1 MDFTYDDEQQALRE
15 AVRGLLASAYA
26 DHDARR
32 TTVASDDGFDRAL
45 WGRLAEMGILG
56 LPFSEADGGV
66 GAGPVEIGIVCQEL
80 GRVLAPEP
88 YLACVVHA
96 GGLVAAV
103 GSPEQKADLLGRLS
117 SGEVLLAAA
126 DTSPGSRWSSHA
138 DGVRASVSGEPSTGS
153 GQRAWTLDGVADP
166 VMGGGAADIL
176 VVTAALP
183 DGHGTGV
190 FLVDASAAGVT
201 AYAAADLTR
210 AASVRFDGS
219 AATPLGQPGRDLS
232 ASIATISDLTRIM
245 GANQSLGVMQ
255 SQVRATTDYLK
266 SRKQFGV
273 TLNTFQALTFR
284 AADMYVE
291 LELAHSMVD
300 WATMMIAGGD
310 REAVAD
316 AADRVGLQVSRSGR
330 HVGQEAIQLHGGIG
344 MTAEYAVGV
353 GTAHLEV
360 LDQWLGN
367 GPHHLRRLSERVT
380 DHDLVEALS

>member
-15 AVRGLLASAYA
+15 AVRGLLKDAYG
-26 DHDARR
+26 DHEARR
-32 TTVASDDGFDRAL
+32 QAVASDDGFDRAL
-45 WGRLAEMGILG
+45 WGRLAEMGVLG
-56 LPFSEADGGV
+56 LPFSEDDGGV

-88 YLACVVHA
+88 YLASVVHA

-103 GSPEQKADLLGRLS
+103 GTPAQKADLLGRLS
-117 SGEVLLAAA
+117 AGEIVLAAA
-126 DTSPGSRWSSHA
+126 DTSPGGRWASRA
-138 DGVRASVSGEPSTGS
+138 DGVRASARRRRVDPR
-153 GQRAWTLDGVADP
+153 RARRP
-166 VMGGGAADIL
+166 GGRWRGRRPPRRDRRAARR
-176 VVTAALP
+176 
-183 DGHGTGV
+183 GGTGV
-190 FLVDASAAGVT
+190 FVVT
-201 AYAAADLTR
+201 ADAVSRTGYAAADLTR
-210 AASVRFDGS
+210 AASVTFDGS
-219 AATPLGQPGRDLS
+219 AATPLGEPGRDLS

-245 GANQSLGVMQ
+245 GANQALGVMQ

-300 WATMMIAGGD
+300 WATMTIAGGD
-310 REAVAD
+310 RDVVAD
-316 AADRVGLQVSRSGR
+316 AADRVGLAVARAGR
-330 HVGQEAIQLHGGIG
+330 HIGQEAIQLHGGIG

-367 GPHHLRRLSERVT
+367 AHHHLTRLSARVT
-380 DHDLVEALS
+380 DHELVEAV

>member
-15 AVRGLLASAYA
+15 AVRGLLATTYA
-26 DHDARR
+26 DHERRRR
-32 TTVASDDGFDRAL
+32 TVAEEPGFDRAL
-45 WGRLAEMGILG
+45 WGRLAEMGVLG

-88 YLACVVHA
+88 YLASIVHA

-103 GSPEQKADLLGRLS
+103 GTAEQKADLLGRLS
-117 SGEVLLAAA
+117 AGEVVLAAA
-126 DTSPGSRWSSHA
+126 DTSPGGRWASRA
-138 DGVRASVSGEPSTGS
+138 DGVRASVDGDT
-153 GQRAWTLDGVADP
+153 WTLDGVADP
-166 VMGGGAADIL
+166 VVGGESADVL

-183 DGHGTGV
+183 SDGGTGV
-190 FLVDASAAGVT
+190 FLVDASVAAVSG
-201 AYAAADLTR
+201 YAAADLTR
-210 AASVRFDGS
+210 AASVRFDAS
-219 AATPLGQPGRDLS
+219 AATPLGEPGRDLA

-245 GANQSLGVMQ
+245 GANQALGVMQ
-255 SQVRATTDYLK
+255 SQVRATTEYLK

-284 AADMYVE
+284 AADMYVS
-291 LELAHSMVD
+291 LQLAESMVD
-300 WATMMIAGGD
+300 WATMTIAGGD
-310 REAVAD
+310 PDAVAD
-316 AADRVGLQVSRSGR
+316 AADRVGLQVSRAGR
-330 HVGQEAIQLHGGIG
+330 HIGQEAIQLHGGIG

-367 GPHHLRRLSERVT
+367 APHHLGRLAARVT
-380 DHDLVEALS
+380 DHDLVEAL

>member
-26 DHDARR
+26 DHEARR
-32 TTVASDDGFDRAL
+32 RTVASDDGFDRAL

-88 YLACVVHA
+88 YVSCVVHA

-103 GSPEQKADLLGRLS
+103 GSPEQRADLLGRLS
-117 SGEVLLAAA
+117 AGEVVLAAA
-126 DTSPGSRWSSHA
+126 DTSPGGRWASRA
-138 DGVRASVSGEPSTGS
+138 DGVRASVSDGV
-153 GQRAWTLDGVADP
+153 WTLDGVADP
-166 VMGGGAADIL
+166 VVGGGAADVL
-176 VVTAALP
+176 VVTAALA
-183 DGHGTGV
+183 DEGGTGV
-190 FLVDASAAGVT
+190 FLVDASAASVT
-201 AYAAADLTR
+201 AYVAADLTR
-210 AASVRFDGS
+210 AATVRFEGS
-219 AATPLGQPGRDLS
+219 AATPLGAPGRDLS
-232 ASIATISDLTRIM
+232 SSIATISDLTRIM
-245 GANQSLGVMQ
+245 GANQALGVMQ

-300 WATMMIAGGD
+300 WATMTIAGGD
-310 REAVAD
+310 PAAVAV

-330 HVGQEAIQLHGGIG
+330 HIGQEAIQLHGGIG

-367 GPHHLRRLSERVT
+367 APHHLSRLAGQVT

>member
-15 AVRGLLASAYA
+15 AVRGLLATTYA
-26 DHDARR
+26 DHEARR
-32 TTVASDDGFDRAL
+32 RTVATDDGFDRVL

-88 YLACVVHA
+88 YLASIVHA

-103 GSPEQKADLLGRLS
+103 GSAEQKADLLGRLS
-117 SGEVLLAAA
+117 AGEIVLAAA
-126 DTSPGSRWSSHA
+126 DTSPGDRWASRA
-138 DGVRASVSGEPSTGS
+138 DGVRASLSGD
-153 GQRAWTLDGVADP
+153 AWTLDGVADP
-166 VMGGGAADIL
+166 VLAGDVADHL

-183 DGHGTGV
+183 DGAGTGV
-190 FLVDASAAGVT
+190 FLVAADAVSRTGYT
-201 AYAAADLTR
+201 TADLTR
-210 AASVRFDGS
+210 AASVTFDSS
-219 AATPLGQPGRDLS
+219 AATPLGEPGRDL
-232 ASIATISDLTRIM
+232 APSIATISDLTRIM
-245 GANQSLGVMQ
+245 GANQALGVMQ

-284 AADMYVE
+284 AADMYVS
-291 LELAHSMVD
+291 LELTHSMVD
-300 WATMMIAGGD
+300 WATMTITAGD
-310 REAVAD
+310 PDAVAD
-316 AADRVGLQVSRSGR
+316 AVRRVGLQVSRAGR
-330 HVGQEAIQLHGGIG
+330 HIGQEAIQLHGGIG

-353 GTAHLEV
+353 GTAHLTV

-367 GPHHLRRLSERVT
+367 AGHHLTRLSGRVT
-380 DHDLVEALS
+380 DHDLVEAL

>member
-15 AVRGLLASAYA
+15 AVRGLLATAYA

-32 TTVASDDGFDRAL
+32 RTVADEPGFDRAL
-45 WGRLAEMGILG
+45 WGRLAEMGVLG
-56 LPFSEADGGV
+56 LPFAEEHGGV

-88 YLACVVHA
+88 YLASVVHA
-96 GGLVAAV
+96 GGLVAAL

-117 SGEVLLAAA
+117 AGEVVLAAA
-126 DTSPGSRWSSHA
+126 DTSPGGRWASRA
-138 DGVRASVSGEPSTGS
+138 DGVRASVSGDT
-153 GQRAWTLDGVADP
+153 WTLDGVADP
-166 VMGGGAADIL
+166 VVAGGSADVL

-183 DGHGTGV
+183 DEGGTGV
-190 FLVDASAAGVT
+190 FVVDAADVERTG
-201 AYAAADLTR
+201 YAAADLSR
-210 AASVRFDGS
+210 AASVRFAGS
-219 AATPLGQPGRDLS
+219 AATPLGAPGRDL
-232 ASIATISDLTRIM
+232 APSIATISDLTRIM

-284 AADMYVE
+284 AADMYVS

-300 WATMMIAGGD
+300 WATMTIAGGD
-310 REAVAD
+310 REAVAE
-316 AADRVGLQVSRSGR
+316 AADRVGLEVSRAGR
-330 HVGQEAIQLHGGIG
+330 HIGQEAIQLHGGIG

-367 GPHHLRRLSERVT
+367 APHHLSRLAGRVT
-380 DHDLVEALS
+380 DHELVEALS

>member
-32 TTVASDDGFDRAL
+32 RTAGAEPGFDRAL
-45 WGRLAEMGILG
+45 WGRLAEMGVLG

-88 YLACVVHA
+88 YLAAVVHA

-103 GSPEQKADLLGRLS
+103 GTAEQKADLLGRLS
-117 SGEVLLAAA
+117 AGEVLLAAA
-126 DTSPGSRWSSHA
+126 DTAPGSRWGSQA
-138 DGVRASVSGEPSTGS
+138 DGVRASVSDG
-153 GQRAWTLDGVADP
+153 AWTLDGVADP
-166 VMGGGAADIL
+166 VMGGESADVL

-183 DGHGTGV
+183 DGGGTGV
-190 FLVDASAAGVT
+190 FVVEAGDATRTG
-201 AYAAADLTR
+201 YATADLTR
-210 AASVRFDGS
+210 AASITFDGS
-219 AATPLGQPGRDLS
+219 TATPLGEPGRDL
-232 ASIATISDLTRIM
+232 APSIATISDLTRIM
-245 GANQSLGVMQ
+245 GANQALGVMQ
-255 SQVRATTDYLK
+255 SQVRATTDYLT

-273 TLNTFQALTFR
+273 TLNTFQALNFR
-284 AADMYVE
+284 AADMYVS

-300 WATMMIAGGD
+300 WATMTIAGGD
-310 REAVAD
+310 PVAVAD

-330 HVGQEAIQLHGGIG
+330 HIGQEAIQLHGGIG

-353 GTAHLEV
+353 GTAHLTV
-360 LDQWLGN
+360 LEQWLGN
-367 GPHHLRRLSERVT
+367 GGHHLTRLAGRVD
-380 DHDLVEALS
+380 DHDLVDAV

>member
-15 AVRGLLASAYA
+15 SVRGLLATAYA

-32 TTVASDDGFDRAL
+32 RAVAEDPGFDRIL
-45 WGRLAEMGILG
+45 WGRLAEMGVLG
-56 LPFSEADGGV
+56 LPFSEDHGGV
-66 GAGPVEIGIVCQEL
+66 GAGPVEIGIVCREL

-88 YLACVVHA
+88 YLASVVHA

-103 GSPEQKADLLGRLS
+103 GTPEQKADLLGRLS
-117 SGEVLLAAA
+117 AGEMVLAAA
-126 DTSPGSRWSSHA
+126 DTSPGGRWAAQA
-138 DGVRASVSGEPSTGS
+138 DGVQASESGGS
-153 GQRAWTLDGVADP
+153 WTLSGVADP
-166 VMGGGAADIL
+166 VVGGAFADHL

-183 DGHGTGV
+183 DGGTGAFV
-190 FLVDASAAGVT
+190 VDAAAATVT
-201 AYAAADLTR
+201 GYAAADLTR
-210 AASVRFDGS
+210 AASVRLDDS
-219 AATPLGQPGRDLS
+219 AATPLGHPGRDLT
-232 ASIATISDLTRIM
+232 ASIATISDLTRIL
-245 GANQSLGVMQ
+245 GANQALGVME

-284 AADMYVE
+284 AADMYVS
-291 LELAHSMVD
+291 LELATSVVD
-300 WATMMIAGGD
+300 WATMTIAGGD
-310 REAVAD
+310 RDAVAD
-316 AADRVGLQVSRSGR
+316 AADRVGLQVSRAGR

-367 GPHHLRRLSERVT
+367 HHHHLARLSERVT